1 MQFRYTHFYFLFLFL
16 LDYADLNKLIYNLR
30 PTTYTTMIYLFLYH
44 NLECQMCFHN
54 LLYLNKIFAC
64 QWALLL
70 LLLDYILKKV
80 IKQKK
85 GQQQKNTT
93 HWEV

>member
-1 MQFRYTHFYFLFLFL
+1 
-16 LDYADLNKLIYNLR
+16 
-30 PTTYTTMIYLFLYH
+30 MIYLFLYH

-70 LLLDYILKKV
+70 LLLHYLLKKV
-80 IKQKK
+80 IKQKNDNSK
-85 GQQQKNTT
+85 KHP
-93 HWEV
+93 HWGGVKLCA